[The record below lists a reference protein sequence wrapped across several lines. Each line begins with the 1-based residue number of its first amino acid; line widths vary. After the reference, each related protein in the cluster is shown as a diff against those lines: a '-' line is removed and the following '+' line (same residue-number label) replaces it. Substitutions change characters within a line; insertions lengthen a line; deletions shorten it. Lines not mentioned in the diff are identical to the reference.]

1 MMKRMLLWMLSVM
14 MCFSL
19 ITLNE
24 KIAIK
29 AQANDDIKEVT
40 TWEEFKE
47 AFVSDDPY
55 TGDTFT
61 IKLMNDL
68 SGSAADTLR
77 SAHSFMEVNV
87 EGCHVTFDFNGH
99 KLSFIDNVSSTDIQ
113 YQLSDFITINMYAYS
128 FSHKGSTMRF
138 VDSVGGGGISM
149 NSSRGIDNQIAAL
162 NIESNPYYFAYGV
175 VEGDTSVQLYRQFSS
190 EVVNKVIFDGGIYKL
205 HSKIEKFE
213 RGTLNFE
220 NWYRATVVASET
232 LVEIN
237 DGEFYAYGD
246 GVKDSYGDMGDREL
260 SAFATATN
268 ENFNRTAI
276 GDKAIQNQTI
286 INGGLFY
293 SEGYS
298 IHHFDNA
305 TATNETHDMNF
316 PTINGGI
323 FGGKIAYVGMTFY
336 YNDGNELYKD
346 LSAKDYL
353 FKNVSDI
360 VMITEDN
367 EFISDI
373 STLTL
378 GELHGDVKSCYVIS
392 DDFIN
397 FSTNLDQEQPIIKSS
412 KVQETIEMDYKIPTW
427 FKTLGNYEYIE
438 NIKIERKRSN
448 LTPIEVNASSYD
460 IDYSDY
466 QNGCIITMS
475 VTIKMGIREFVVSRS
490 YDIDVEN
497 IYTISDACTNCHIEP
512 VNGSFEV
519 IEGESF
525 SFTIVPDDFYEIRK
539 DKAFYVFANENG
551 IDPVN
556 DVYTIENV
564 RKDYEISTLGLQGY
578 AMLHIDCGEE
588 VGEVITLK
596 KYVGESYVLPTIE
609 ELGYELPQGYEL
621 DNYTISTTTK
631 KGEAGQTYG
640 IRLAQDIYIKANYK
654 GHHKIN
660 MINAK
665 AYADEACSKEITYA
679 TKGQTVYVRG
689 ISDDG
694 NQKFSYW
701 KKEPS
706 DLSITDNEVTSFEMV
721 DKEVSLE
728 AIYDQV
734 VTKVM
739 IHDLTYPSANEQLSS
754 KHKGKILSLQGYTLG
769 YSLWNH
775 HENQKE
781 MKDEEVFENNKQ
793 YEYVAFISLK
803 EGYTFNDLNKVEV
816 VLDGIDASKYQ
827 VISKELVNTTSLKV
841 KVLIT
846 LGNVTKMNFVDVKE
860 GAWFYGSVESAY
872 QKGLMSNTGKG
883 KQYFEPDTPISRG
896 MVATVLYRMA
906 AQPKVEF
913 KATFSDVTNPKL
925 WYSTAITWA
934 SQAGVVSGYKD
945 GRFGPD
951 DNITRQDLAIMLR
964 NYAKKCGIDTSQVG
978 NLTSF
983 LDDEKV
989 DSYAKS
995 AVAWCVKAKL
1005 MSGSKTDA
1013 GSKLNPKNNASRAEC
1028 AKMFSLLDDMINQ

>member
-1 MMKRMLLWMLSVM
+1 
-14 MCFSL
+14 
-19 ITLNE
+19 
-24 KIAIK
+24 
-29 AQANDDIKEVT
+29 
-40 TWEEFKE
+40 
-47 AFVSDDPY
+47 
-55 TGDTFT
+55 
-61 IKLMNDL
+61 MNDL
-68 SGSAADTLR
+68 SVSDNNRFVGRAFMSV
-77 SAHSFMEVNV
+77 SVKGAHI
-87 EGCHVTFDFNGH
+87 TFDFNGH
-99 KLSFIDNVSSTDIQ
+99 TLSYYDDKTTDNIAAEV
-113 YQLSDFITINMYAYS
+113 SDFIRVEMYAYGAD
-128 FSHKGSTMRF
+128 HTGSTLRF
-138 VDSVGGGGISM
+138 VDSVGGGGIKMEAKTLS
-149 NSSRGIDNQIAAL
+149 DTQIAAL
-162 NIESNPYYFAYGV
+162 NIESHQVYYRYGLYP
-175 VEGDTSVQLYRQFSS
+175 GDPDTALHKLASW
-190 EVVNKVIFDGGIYKL
+190 EVVNKVIFDGGKYELKNT
-205 HSKIEKFE
+205 IEKYE
-213 RGTLNFE
+213 NGTLAKN
-220 NWYRATVVASET
+220 NWYRATVIASEM

-237 DGEFYAYGD
+237 DGEFYAYGE
-246 GVKDSYGDMGDREL
+246 GPKTSYGDMADREL
-260 SAFATATN
+260 SAFATASN
-268 ENFNRTAI
+268 EHY
-276 GDKAIQNQTI
+276 DKLSQVGVNAAKNQTI

-298 IHHFDNA
+298 IHHFDHANNIDL
-305 TATNETHDMNF
+305 TAHMSI

-323 FGGKIAYVGMTFY
+323 FSGSIGYLGMTYVFNLGHEY
-336 YNDGNELYKD
+336 YAKLNAKETIFANNSDVLVVTKD
-346 LSAKDYL
+346 
-353 FKNVSDI
+353 NQI
-360 VMITEDN
+360 IT
-367 EFISDI
+367 DI
-373 STLTL
+373 SNMTLAD
-378 GELHGDVKSCYVIS
+378 LHSNLKSCYVIS